1 MSPAATAA
9 WIGVGSNLDGPA
21 ARVRAAFDALA
32 TIPATDLV
40 AASPLYGSAPMGP
53 ADQPDYVNAVV
64 QLDTALEP
72 HALLDALQRLEAEAG
87 RDRAGE
93 RWGPRVLDLDL
104 LLFGDRRIDDARL
117 RVPHP
122 GIAQRVFVLRPLADM
137 APDLEVPGL
146 GRVDEL
152 LGRVPG
158 GGLWRLDE
166 AGV

>member
-1 MSPAATAA
+1 MSPATAA

-21 ARVRAAFDALA
+21 ERVRAAFDALA
-32 TIPATDLV
+32 AIPETELI

-53 ADQPDYVNAVV
+53 ADQPDYVNAVAH
-64 QLDTALEP
+64 LRTTLEP

-87 RDRAGE
+87 RERAGE

-117 RVPHP
+117 RLPHP
-122 GIAQRVFVLRPLADM
+122 GIAERIFVLRPLADM
-137 APDLEVPGL
+137 APDLDVPGL

-152 LGRVPG
+152 LGQIPE
-158 GGLWRLDE
+158 GGLWRLEE
-166 AGV
+166 AGA